1 MGKHRL
7 CNQPFINFMILV
19 QVEETGDLGKSE
31 IATEREVQ
39 RELSLEKTLSQSCED
54 LSLSENKVLFPGIEG
69 VLDGK

>member
-1 MGKHRL
+1 
-7 CNQPFINFMILV
+7 MILV

-54 LSLSENKVLFPGIEG
+54 LSLSENKVLFPGNEG

>member
-1 MGKHRL
+1 
-7 CNQPFINFMILV
+7 MILV

>member
-1 MGKHRL
+1 
-7 CNQPFINFMILV
+7 MILV

-54 LSLSENKVLFPGIEG
+54 LSLSENKVLFPGIER